1 MNQNLLYEN
10 ESVESTLESTSDIQ
24 LVKEIGEAY
33 NKMRHEI
40 HKIIVG
46 QEEVVD
52 NLLTSIFAGGHV
64 LLVGVPGLAKTLL
77 VTSLC
82 QALHLEFKRIQFTP
96 DLMPSDIVGTEVIQ
110 DDPVTKERM
119 FKFMAGPIFSN
130 IILADEIN
138 RTPPKTQ
145 AALLEAMQ
153 EKQVSIGGKVYP
165 LAKPFFVIA
174 TQNPIDQEGTYP
186 LPEAQ
191 QDRFLFNLFVDYPE
205 DEDEMEIVRTVTS
218 GTSESIIPVVT
229 GEDILRYQD
238 LIKKAPV
245 ADHVVRY
252 AVDLVRATRREKP
265 EATDFVKQWLS
276 FGAGPR
282 ASLALIS
289 AAKARAILN
298 GNYHVSADDVAAVAI
313 PVLRHRI
320 APNFGAF
327 AEGINSVK
335 VIEHLLETIPQ
346 NGE

>member
-1 MNQNLLYEN
+1 MNFVPEHAIQEDTM
-10 ESVESTLESTSDIQ
+10 SSDME
-24 LVKEIGEAY
+24 LVQEIGVAY
-33 NKMRHEI
+33 DKMRHEI
-40 HKIIVG
+40 HKKIVG
-46 QEEVVD
+46 QNEVVN
-52 NLLTSIFAGGHV
+52 NLLISIFAGGHV

-82 QALHLEFKRIQFTP
+82 EALDLDFKRIQFTP

-153 EKQVSIGGKVYP
+153 EKQVSVGGKVYK

-205 DEDEMEIVRTVTS
+205 DEEEMDIVRMVTS
-218 GTSESIIPVVT
+218 GSFEEIESAVS
-229 GEDILRYQD
+229 GEDILRYQE
-238 LIKKAPV
+238 LIRKAPV
-245 ADHVVRY
+245 ADHVLRY
-252 AVDLVRATRREKP
+252 AVNLVRATRREKP
-265 EATDFVKQWLS
+265 EATDFVKKWMS

-282 ASLALIS
+282 ASLSLIS
-289 AAKARAILN
+289 AAKARAILA
-298 GNYHVSADDVAAVAI
+298 GNYHVSTEDVAAVAI

-320 APNFGAF
+320 APNFAAM

-335 VIEHLLETIPQ
+335 IIEHLLETIPQ
-346 NGE
+346 NS